1 MGKEAFAGT
10 SPVAPLCDAMNMI
23 DQSPKTVVAAINGEA
38 LGGGLEV
45 ALACHH
51 RIAVAK
57 AKVGF
62 PEVNLGLLPGGQGT
76 QRLPRVAP
84 LQTAVQMILLGK
96 PMPVPAAKKNG
107 IIDKVAEGDLLDEA
121 AAFALASKPFPVS

>member
-84 LQTAVQMILLGK
+84 LQTAVEMMLLGR
-96 PMPVPAAKKNG
+96 PVPAAKAQKLG
-107 IIDKVAEGDLLDEA
+107 IVDAVAKGDVVEEA
-121 AAFALASKPFPVS
+121 AALALALPP